1 LRKSYLLLVPLFV
14 GLALFVVSWWQTY
27 PLYVTNVN
35 GFIFDRVSILYW
47 IALPI
52 ILVSLFA
59 IANNFK
65 SDAVKCSA
73 VVCIVLFMYS
83 FSYLYA
89 FLPTSDSQAFRGL
102 TEYFI
107 KTGNLTPQLLIQSYL
122 NYPSFF
128 VLAKLAVSTT
138 AMGLPSFEFI
148 LYTVIGF
155 LLATS
160 LYKYFSSRHRT
171 GGFVAVVAFFIP
183 MYYFLDYQDA
193 PFTLAFA
200 LFLLALMVESRF
212 SDTKERL
219 ILEVFLFIGMVFT
232 HPFVPLFFI
241 LYELII
247 YVLNAESYHLRL
259 FLLAAVIYF
268 AFQVSEA
275 FETFSLSIITLFHA
289 SSEYSTIVQASLTS
303 ASTPI
308 DHIAQDISRYLV
320 ILTVFVAVTCFIYL
334 IVKKKKGMLHRPV
347 DVAILISGILYSFVG
362 VFVALLGSRAIPI
375 AFIPVCLGVAY
386 VYESK
391 FKKYVIAFFII
402 SLLLFASLLIHN
414 SFYTSQTLY
423 QTQDAYAAENFLIN
437 EYNWAQNS
445 LILAHTRVVT
455 YLETKEPSSETTFES
470 DFSADFPLNL
480 TDYDTIMYTIGL
492 GQNLQN
498 NNLTLEAALQGP
510 PINLVYDNGFSC
522 ITIKSFNLSSTN
534 AP

>member
-1 LRKSYLLLVPLFV
+1 
-14 GLALFVVSWWQTY
+14 
-27 PLYVTNVN
+27 
-35 GFIFDRVSILYW
+35 
-47 IALPI
+47 
-52 ILVSLFA
+52 
-59 IANNFK
+59 
-65 SDAVKCSA
+65 
-73 VVCIVLFMYS
+73 MYS

-102 TEYFI
+102 TEYVI
-107 KTGNLTPQLLIQSYL
+107 NLRYYPYPTIPVTATYPYPSYPYPAVQSYF

-128 VLAKLAVSTT
+128 VLAKLAVNTS

-148 LYTVIGF
+148 LYTLIGF
-155 LLATS
+155 LMATS
-160 LYKYFSSRHRT
+160 LYKYFSSRHMA

-241 LYELII
+241 LYALII
-247 YVLNAESYHLRL
+247 YVLNPGSQHLKL
-259 FLLAAVIYF
+259 FLLTSVIYF
-268 AFQVSEA
+268 AFQVSGA
-275 FETFSLSIITLFHA
+275 WQTFSLSIATLFRV
-289 SSEYSTIVQASLTS
+289 SSEYSTIAQESLTS

-308 DHIAQDISRYLV
+308 DRIAQDISRYLV
-320 ILTVFVAVTCFIYL
+320 IVAVLVALASFIYL
-334 IVKKKKGMLHRPV
+334 VIRKRKGVFHRSV
-347 DVAILISGILYSFVG
+347 DVAILISGISYSFVG

-455 YLETKEPSSETTFES
+455 YLEAQQNSSSTTFKS
-470 DFSADFPLNL
+470 DFSPDFPLNL
-480 TDYDTIMYTIGL
+480 TDYDTILYTIGL
-492 GQNLQN
+492 GQSLLNK
-498 NNLTLEAALQGP
+498 NLTLEGALQSP

-522 ITIKSFNLSSTN
+522 ITIKSFNLSSTS